1 MKTRK
6 IRHRGAVK
14 ILSCSGM
21 KIIRYSLVVLCVIML
36 GGCGSSKQEPASSQ
50 EQESSWDIYCKKYH
64 VDPANPTDEQE
75 NYYLDCYVGS
85 VEEERDMTG
94 VVSFSFDSKNV
105 SEVVRGV
112 FLESTYYVVYTD
124 SSLGFDHECI
134 GVDVETANMVKT
146 AIKSKHGQLRGY
158 LVLDHARGVYNYNH
172 ELK

>member
-1 MKTRK
+1 MRK
-6 IRHRGAVK
+6 RIRIGRATK
-14 ILSCSGM
+14 ILSCVNGR
-21 KIIRYSLVVLCVIML
+21 IVRYSFVALCAIIL
-36 GGCGSSKQEPASSQ
+36 GSCGSSQQSE
-50 EQESSWDIYCKKYH
+50 EQGSSWYTYCQKYH

-85 VEEERDMTG
+85 VEEEYDMTG
-94 VVSFSFDSKNV
+94 VVSFSFDSINV

-112 FLESTYYVVYTD
+112 FLNTTYYVVYTD

-146 AIKSKHGQLRGY
+146 AIKSKHGRLRGY
-158 LVLDHARGVYNYNH
+158 LVLDQAHGVYNYNH